1 MADPDFEVIC
11 DIIGDKSLWPRSIVQ
26 AYESRHMTYG
36 QRFKLVIFNYVNG
49 LNPLIFQDFCIERRT
64 LRDDEA
70 LNHIQR
76 ISEICEAGNLYRKT
90 WYSFNVANTCW
101 QYLDGSTK
109 YY

>member
-1 MADPDFEVIC
+1 MEDDFELIC
-11 DIIGDKSLWPRSIVQ
+11 DIIGPKALWPQSIVQ
-26 AYESRHMTYG
+26 AYESSHMTNG

-49 LNPLIFQDFCIERRT
+49 LNPIIFEEFCIARRT
-64 LRDDEA
+64 LRDDAA

-76 ISEICEAGNLYRKT
+76 ISQICEAGILNRRT